1 MITKNNKTIFST
13 DNLCLATFL
22 KAKKCKALHITRKT
36 PKHAFFNF
44 ENTAELKKL
53 IKKFWDETS
62 LIEPRSFYLALRE
75 LKTFLYDKSYPIKN
89 E

>member
-44 ENTAELKKL
+44 EESSLRKQLTNDFWGEEALVEPRAFYNAQKELK
-53 IKKFWDETS
+53 S
-62 LIEPRSFYLALRE
+62 
-75 LKTFLYDKSYPIKN
+75 FLYDRSYPIKN
-89 E
+89 D